1 MNDYLLHVNPDFCL
15 QVAYGLARER
25 QTIMYKM
32 VLYMNKPEMRGLDI
46 RVEFQ
51 KKWHLKLRSEGL
63 IGRSEAKWE
72 KK

>member
-1 MNDYLLHVNPDFCL
+1 MDNYLLHVIPDFCL

-25 QTIMYKM
+25 QTTMYKM
-32 VLYMNKPEMRGLDI
+32 AFHMNMLEMRGLDI

-63 IGRSEAKWE
+63 IGRSEVKWG